1 MGNQKLG
8 NRNRK
13 EPRHWGVSRAGKRT
27 SGVFVEVQGTALA
40 GGLVSSAQAIE
51 VMLKTAV
58 IRPGLIGQVQN
69 AVFCSD
75 INMDEQPL
83 KVFSPPKGAH
93 DERCMFLKLT
103 QGQRKCDHKRKTISS
118 MGGFQVG

>member
-1 MGNQKLG
+1 M
-8 NRNRK
+8 
-13 EPRHWGVSRAGKRT
+13 
-27 SGVFVEVQGTALA
+27 FVEVQGTALA

-83 KVFSPPKGAH
+83 KVFPPLREHMMRGV
-93 DERCMFLKLT
+93 CF
-103 QGQRKCDHKRKTISS
+103 
-118 MGGFQVG
+118 